1 MFMGVGSELQRN
13 ITNHLQGAAPCAK
26 LFYHGARGVA
36 SAGRFGADVGAKA
49 IRLCQAQ
56 NIAGGVPAGI
66 GLR

>member
-49 IRLCQAQ
+49 IRLC
-56 NIAGGVPAGI
+56 
-66 GLR
+66 